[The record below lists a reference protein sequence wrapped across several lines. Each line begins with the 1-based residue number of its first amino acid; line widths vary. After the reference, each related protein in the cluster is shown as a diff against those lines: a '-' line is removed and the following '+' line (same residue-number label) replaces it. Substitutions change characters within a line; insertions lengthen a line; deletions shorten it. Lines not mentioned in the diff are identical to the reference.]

1 MPQRLPDKFKEK
13 GFKRIILSIKHSIDG
28 ICYIYNNERSMILH
42 VFVSIVTIS
51 LGIIFRINLKE
62 WGLLI
67 IALLLILSMELLNT
81 AIERTVDLVTKKV
94 NPLAKI
100 AKDCGSAASFVMCFI
115 SLIIFLFIFIPYVT
129 RIIN

>member
-28 ICYIYNNERSMILH
+28 ISYIYNNERSMILH
-42 VFVSIVTIS
+42 VFTSIVTIS
-51 LGIIFRINLKE
+51 LGIIFRISLKE

-81 AIERTVDLVTKKV
+81 AIERTVDLVTEKV